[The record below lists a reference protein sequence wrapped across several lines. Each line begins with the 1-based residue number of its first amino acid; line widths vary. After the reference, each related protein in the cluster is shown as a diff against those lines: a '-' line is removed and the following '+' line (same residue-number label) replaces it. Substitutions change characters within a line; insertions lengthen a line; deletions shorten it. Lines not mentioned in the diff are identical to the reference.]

1 MVIGLTGRSGSGK
14 SVASKFLL
22 KQGFVIID
30 FDQIARGIYK
40 SNSECL
46 KEIIEHFG
54 TDIIDECNNLKREE
68 LARIVFNN
76 SEALKNLNRITHKYI
91 YEEAIKI
98 KENNKDKNIVYDAPL
113 LFEANL
119 DIECDYIISI
129 LSDDRMQIE
138 RIIKRDHITEELAKK
153 RLASQKPNNFFIE
166 YSDFYI
172 MNNSTIEK
180 FEEKL
185 KEILDIIMLDF
196 N

>member
-1 MVIGLTGRSGSGK
+1 MVIGLTGRSGCGK

-30 FDQIARGIYK
+30 FDKISRTIYK
-40 SNSECL
+40 SNSECF
-46 KEIIEHFG
+46 KELIEYFG
-54 TDIIDECNNLKREE
+54 RDITDEYDNLKRKE
-68 LARIVFNN
+68 LAEIVFNN
-76 SEALKNLNRITHKYI
+76 SEALKKLNTITHKYI
-91 YEEAIKI
+91 YEEAKKI
-98 KENNKDKNIVYDAPL
+98 KESNKDKNIVYDAPL

-129 LSDDRMQIE
+129 LSDDRIQIE

-166 YSDFYI
+166 HSDFYI

-185 KEILDIIMLDF
+185 KEIIDIL
-196 N
+196 NKK